1 MIFSKHLSA
10 ILLGAAAFAISG
22 CSTTKTG
29 GEKLFTVSELA
40 AGSQRKVMVSPSTEG
55 GGSLRVTLV
64 PGLAQA
70 EMGDKPTYVRIP
82 AKLKNGVI
90 EVDVMART
98 LPDAPP
104 HARGFAGLAY
114 HIDPAADRF
123 EGVYLR
129 PTNGAGLNPPAPR
142 DKRAVQWFSFP
153 DWPFDRLR
161 ETFPSNPYEVGAHIA
176 PDRWIKLRLEIRG
189 HQVVAFV
196 DGRKAIEVE
205 SRVAPVEGSVGLWVD
220 IGTEAFFKDLRV
232 KPEI

>member
-1 MIFSKHLSA
+1 MIFAFRFKA
-10 ILLGAAAFAISG
+10 ILLGAAAVAISG
-22 CSTTKTG
+22 CSTTMAG

-40 AGSQRKVMVSPSTEG
+40 AGSQRKVTATPSTEG
-55 GGSLRVTLV
+55 GSSLRVTLV

-90 EVDVMART
+90 EVEVMART
-98 LPDAPP
+98 LPDAPS

-114 HIDPAADRF
+114 HIAPDADRF

-129 PTNGAGLNPPAPR
+129 PTNGVGLSPPPPR

-161 ETFPSNPYEVGAHIA
+161 ETFPSNPYEVGADIA
-176 PDRWIKLRLEIRG
+176 PDRWIRLRLEIRG
-189 HQVVAFV
+189 RTVVAFV
-196 DGRKAIEVE
+196 DGRKTIEVE
-205 SRVAPVEGSVGLWVD
+205 SRVEPVEGAVGLWVD
-220 IGTEAFFKDLRV
+220 IGTEAFFRDLRV
-232 KPEI
+232 ASEK